1 MKFVLPIIVLS
12 VSLLTISFSTA
23 SLRNKMAKEPIKNP
37 VNAINKDTFLS
48 CRSIS
53 NAAIIPEKK
62 ALIEYDATR
71 VLN

>member
-1 MKFVLPIIVLS
+1 MPQ
-12 VSLLTISFSTA
+12 
-23 SLRNKMAKEPIKNP
+23 AKEPIKNP
-37 VNAINKDTFLS
+37 VNAINKDAFLS

-53 NAAIIPEKK
+53 NAAMIPEKK